1 MTASAFG
8 GIAFRFDNF
17 VVGPANRLAV
27 AAAKAVAEGPGAVY
41 NPLVIYGGS
50 GLGKTHLLGAIAA
63 HATHLAPELQVES
76 LATEE
81 LVRRLADA
89 VATGQLDALSAQMQR
104 SDLLLLDDIQFLT
117 GHPETQHVLLR
128 LFNALQGA
136 GKQIVL
142 TSDRPP
148 QEIADVDER
157 LVTRLAGGLTV
168 DVAAPDFET
177 RLAILDTKCRER
189 GVQMTRGQLEQL
201 AQREVASVRELQGQ
215 LNRLVA
221 ERELLDPGASN
232 GTAVPAPAP
241 AASAPT
247 SGATSG
253 RDTGEFDSFVSRLT
267 VAVQAHVEAPWKTR
281 VLEAA
286 ARWQQLGWETG
297 VLRRAAALPAAPD
310 VDGLLAMY
318 EAAAEHLRHLERQA
332 LAIDPT
338 LGNQTYFRDPERV
351 REAEAIVDRLM
362 AATTPPPQ
370 PDVRYTRDGLE
381 VGNANQLAIR
391 AADVV
396 IAEPSTR
403 YNPLVLVGPAG
414 TGKTHLLHAIA
425 NALADPDGPHRRVA
439 CTTASAFSEELIL
452 ALRDDTLDRWRARYR
467 SADVLCL
474 DGIHFVA
481 GKQRSQEELFHLL
494 NAAKEYGKQVVVT
507 SEVPPRDLPRLEE
520 RLRTRLEEGLI
531 VELQRPD
538 ASLREKLV
546 ARFFHALGDEAEP
559 EVVQAVAGP
568 DGRSAADLQT
578 MVATIHRTATEAGVP
593 VGPALVRR
601 VLEPAATPTG
611 PQPTAD
617 ADPFFVNAEK
627 VVWDWP
633 DFGARLSEDLR

>member
-1 MTASAFG
+1 VTASTFG
-8 GIAFRFDNF
+8 RVAFRFDNF

-27 AAAKAVAEGPGAVY
+27 AACKAVAEGPGAVY

-63 HATHLAPELQVES
+63 HATHLAPDLQVES

-81 LVRRLADA
+81 LVRRLAEA
-89 VATGQLDALSAQMQR
+89 VATGQLDALSARLQR
-104 SDLLLLDDIQFLT
+104 SDLLLLDDAQFLT

-148 QEIADVDER
+148 QDIADVDER
-157 LVTRLAGGLTV
+157 LVSRLAGGLTV

-189 GVQMTRGQLEQL
+189 GVQVTRGQLEQL
-201 AQREVASVRELQGQ
+201 AQRDVSSVRELQGQ

-221 ERELLDPGASN
+221 ELELLDPGAGSPPSPVADQ
-232 GTAVPAPAP
+232 GVPVTPA
-241 AASAPT
+241 
-247 SGATSG
+247 

-281 VLEAA
+281 LMEAA
-286 ARWQQLGWETG
+286 ARWQQQGWETG
-297 VLRRAAALPAAPD
+297 VLRRAAALPDAPD
-310 VDGLLAMY
+310 VTGLLAMY

-362 AATTPPPQ
+362 SATTPPPQ
-370 PDVRYTRDGLE
+370 PDARYTRDGLE
-381 VGNANQLAIR
+381 VGNANQLAVR

-396 IAEPSTR
+396 IAEPATR

-452 ALRDDTLDRWRARYR
+452 ALRDDTVDRWRARYR

-474 DGIHFVA
+474 DGVHFVA

-494 NAAKEYGKQVVVT
+494 NAAREYGKQVVVT
-507 SEVPPRDLPRLEE
+507 SEAPPRELARLEE
-520 RLRTRLEEGLI
+520 RLRTRLEDGLV

-538 ASLREKLV
+538 AALREKLV
-546 ARFFHALGDEAEP
+546 ARFFLAVGDEAEP

-568 DGRSAADLQT
+568 DGRSAADLFA
-578 MVATIHRTATEAGVP
+578 MVTTIHRTATEAGVP

-601 VLEPAATPTG
+601 VLEPAAAPSG
-611 PQPTAD
+611 PQAAAD
-617 ADPFFVNAEK
+617 ADAFFVNAEK